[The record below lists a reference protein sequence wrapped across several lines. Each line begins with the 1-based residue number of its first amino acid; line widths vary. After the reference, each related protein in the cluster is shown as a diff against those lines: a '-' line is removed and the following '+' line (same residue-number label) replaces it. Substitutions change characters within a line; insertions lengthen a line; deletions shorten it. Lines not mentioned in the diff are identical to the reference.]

1 MFEGRDWRK
10 DEFTVHT
17 QLRVTLQGNP
27 GYNLVLAAHF
37 LLLHWQQPASQF
49 RRLCYSCPDAVFF
62 QTLLLAFWLWR
73 DFMQAAT
80 GSQWRAEK
88 IYHLPFFA

>member
-49 RRLCYSCPDAVFF
+49 GRLCYSCPETKY
-62 QTLLLAFWLWR
+62 TLFR
-73 DFMQAAT
+73 TICRGFT
-80 GSQWRAEK
+80 VRVGSSV
-88 IYHLPFFA
+88 